1 MNISTSGGRDHL
13 FRRIPDGY
21 CRSVLGQ
28 EQWTFR
34 IGNHLVHV
42 HGNNNV
48 FKVFWITKKLKK
60 KVTTPIPL
68 PATLLTNWRTC
79 SDDFQGNKQNNG

>member
-1 MNISTSGGRDHL
+1 MNICTSGGRDHL
-13 FRRIPDGY
+13 FRRTPDGY

-48 FKVFWITKKLKK
+48 FKVFVDHKEIKKEGDY
-60 KVTTPIPL
+60 TY
-68 PATLLTNWRTC
+68 PATCHLINEVENMLR
-79 SDDFQGNKQNNG
+79 